1 MKTADHLSDIEIQ
14 QYALDAGST
23 GMANASHIAQ
33 CPHCSR
39 RVACYQKMAR
49 SMSAML
55 ADSFD
60 FDLTAAV
67 LAQLPARKRRYA
79 PERVFVACVSLVG
92 VLAVIGVFYYL
103 NGGLLNGLSG
113 NSEVVIYGAAG
124 CLLFSFL
131 LFNLWNDYTG
141 QVRRLGTAEGL
152 QHFGGAAV

>member
-1 MKTADHLSDIEIQ
+1 MPAE
-14 QYALDAGST
+14 A
-23 GMANASHIAQ
+23 
-33 CPHCSR
+33 
-39 RVACYQKMAR
+39 
-49 SMSAML
+49 
-55 ADSFD
+55 FD
-60 FDLTAAV
+60 FDLTQAV
-67 LAQLPARKRRYA
+67 LTKLPAREHRYA
-79 PERVFVACVSLVG
+79 PERVFVACVSLMG

-113 NSEVVIYGAAG
+113 NSEVVIYGAAC